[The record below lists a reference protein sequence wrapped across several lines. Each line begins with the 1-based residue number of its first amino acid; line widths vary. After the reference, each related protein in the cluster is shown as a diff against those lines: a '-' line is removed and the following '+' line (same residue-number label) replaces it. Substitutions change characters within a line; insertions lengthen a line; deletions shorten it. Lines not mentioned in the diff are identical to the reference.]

1 MVLFSSI
8 SVTMYTVVKVFV
20 FKIPF
25 SDEFDIIPS
34 VKPENKSYSFV
45 LDETKLG
52 IFSWCVKDLFC
63 YVYAELTVARK
74 CKRAA
79 TENEG
84 AVSTERVNIF
94 CAASFYIVA
103 REESASSL
111 FVSFKHCRY
120 LK

>member
-1 MVLFSSI
+1 
-8 SVTMYTVVKVFV
+8 MYTVVKVFV

-34 VKPENKSYSFV
+34 VKPENKSCSFV

-52 IFSWCVKDLFC
+52 IFSWCVKDLFR
-63 YVYAELTVARK
+63 YVHAELTMARK

-84 AVSTERVNIF
+84 AVSTEWVNIF
-94 CAASFYIVA
+94 RGAGSNVKRRGQPF
-103 REESASSL
+103 
-111 FVSFKHCRY
+111 
-120 LK
+120 